1 MKGAVLIV
9 GVAGTAWT
17 VERAI
22 GYATA
27 KNNTITEA
35 LMKERHGK
43 TSKNPK
49 PKAGKGENQV
59 PSILATGGGD
69 FQLDLEWP
77 PKCPENE
84 TECKQIV
91 CDLVQTFLQE
101 TLCTG
106 QNDDCK
112 VVVPCYEVTQAIRK
126 LDAPKTNLLHRAL
139 VATTFSFAVTLIIEC
154 VAGDCSDAAANTAAG
169 VAAMGPIETTFGT
182 ITDDGMI
189 AGIKAAI
196 LALDPPPAPDT
207 ADYFKALTLYYD
219 SRTSSF
225 KVGSVYDAPP
235 AVSGFELV
243 GPGFCK
249 DSVGNRYGFLY
260 TPNSLGNLSLE
271 QCFPACLEYAGSTCW
286 TAPPPFIGIEYEP
299 SSYSSDC
306 VCLFEVIS
314 GKPTDLLD
322 LSSCTDPP
330 AAVTSSGSRPG
341 VGPVFTSSVGS
352 YTCYKY
358 IG

>member
-1 MKGAVLIV
+1 
-9 GVAGTAWT
+9 
-17 VERAI
+17 
-22 GYATA
+22 
-27 KNNTITEA
+27 
-35 LMKERHGK
+35 
-43 TSKNPK
+43 
-49 PKAGKGENQV
+49 
-59 PSILATGGGD
+59 LATGGGD

-330 AAVTSSGSRPG
+330 DAVTSSGSRLG